1 MPLFYLRLF
10 SYSIQVPLRYISL
23 FFYFE
28 VLMQYFCNLN
38 AVNTLAQINI
48 KRSKFIECIYTLL
61 RKTIFYA
68 VVILSVIASTFGHAM
83 NSNQGESK
91 SPGQRAELKIT
102 IPLTRR
108 GSDSQLLVPRDKP
121 RSNSRTLSPTT
132 PANIDSN
139 EISTGK
145 IMLEQSEHLKNV
157 LEKRLSSDKLKYDA
171 IENSID
177 FSHEDSFD
185 SNVSLVLGGERYAS
199 YSDYFS
205 HLDNITK
212 EIGEYNKEIRE
223 EDNHSMPVFYDANQ
237 DNESVTELITL
248 TKNSG
253 RPTIIRGL
261 ATAEKDE
268 DAVSFGL
275 FNEILD
281 TKIEAIQ
288 RFTSEIFTQ
297 NLNQVNHLS
306 SKLDSLFEINDPTQ
320 IGRGIPPLSLGR
332 SSHAVGPG
340 ATAFGVRALAS
351 GAGTTTFGSG
361 SQAARDQASSFGHE
375 AIAKG
380 FNSLALGWQSISD
393 RANTVSVGGPNNLRQ
408 MTHVQ
413 DGEYPTDAV
422 NVRQLDEKLMGAEER
437 MGSYNYNNI
446 KKSYEDWHNKFNS
459 LQNDV
464 EKLIPIDDKLTKI
477 DRKIKKQELESLNQ
491 KDRVDALTYFKDE
504 NHDAL
509 SKLRGY
515 LLKNNNIINNN
526 FDYKTSNNSEKLIS
540 NSKRQLNLNYHK
552 KLDDT
557 TTSISLFPE
566 EKSGVILRNI
576 APGKFDNDAAT
587 ISQLN
592 DQSQK
597 FDNHITKN
605 YSQVHA
611 EINQFYTE
619 LDNFSQG
626 LTSVEA
632 DIGNVKK
639 SIEQISLD
647 LTGAPNLQSYVNERL
662 DSYVDNYVDSQDFED
677 RLSTSPVLSHMSR
690 SKQSPHPSSIGV
702 ELLTKYARDCNSLGE
717 SSNTLFSST
726 SNNHRANQKTH
737 FSPIK
742 RSMIFERRKNKRGMY
757 LNEGNSSDSSATT
770 NKPSTSISNRQ
781 NTVSRKTFNLLAKDV
796 KNLYHIVDSLSQIE
810 PPLHKFLEST
820 INSMT
825 QATEITEMLL
835 HSSNLTSDSDNI
847 SYSLSDSDTD
857 TNYTT
862 ISESSPRNRSK
873 RKSYSSNLVPIREN
887 SSEALA
893 SIFQTNNVVAVNQA
907 TTDAKENIETN
918 VAIVASATTDAQ
930 ENIAANVATVA
941 SATTDAQ
948 ENIGAKVV
956 TVTNATTGAQE
967 SIATDVTTIGNAAT
981 GAQYKIATNVA
992 TVASAT
998 TDAQEN
1004 IAAKVVTVTN
1014 ATTGAQENIAAKVA
1028 TVASATTD
1036 AQENI
1041 ETKVVTVASATTGAQ
1056 ENIAAKVVTVASA
1069 TTDAQ
1074 ESIATDVTTIGNAT
1088 TGAQYKIAT
1097 NVATVASATTVAQ
1110 ESIATD
1116 VTTIGNATT
1125 GAQYK
1130 IATNVATVASA
1141 TTDAQEN
1148 IASNVVTV
1156 ANATTDAQENIAS
1169 KVVTVAS
1176 ATADAQENIA
1186 SNVVTVTSA
1195 TTNAQENIAA
1205 KVVTVASATADAQEN
1220 IATNV
1225 ATVAN
1230 ATTDAQENIA
1240 ANVVTVANATTGAQE
1255 NIAANVVTV
1264 ASATTDAQEN
1274 IAANVVTVA
1283 SATTDAQENIAV
1295 NVVTVAN
1302 ATADAKENIAANVAT
1317 VASATADAK
1326 ENIATNVATVA
1337 NATTDAQENIA
1348 ANVVTVASATT
1359 NAQEN
1364 IAANVVTVASAT
1376 TDAQENIATNVA
1388 TVANATTDAQE
1399 NIAANVAT
1407 VANATTGA
1415 KENIAN
1421 KTADFMRAATV
1432 AEQDITANKD
1442 KLVALGEKL
1451 GSFELR
1457 FNTIEEN
1464 ISTLSPFAGEHSN
1477 AVLYDNYK
1485 RNSVTLGGAD
1495 SETPVKVSN
1504 VAPGEIS
1511 EDSTDAVNGAQL
1523 FESINYSMTK
1533 SAQYTDQRFSE
1544 MGQNINDMRQ
1554 SINNVANHAYSGVA
1568 AAMAMPSMGPARPGH
1583 TMVSVGAASFK
1594 GRKATGVGVTYRSR
1608 GGQVII
1614 NAAASKAGS
1623 DTGMRVQVGYEF

>member
-10 SYSIQVPLRYISL
+10 LYSIQVPLRYISL

-48 KRSKFIECIYTLL
+48 KRSKFIECTYTLL

-83 NSNQGESK
+83 NSDQGESK
-91 SPGQRAELKIT
+91 SSDQRAELKIT

-185 SNVSLVLGGERYAS
+185 SNVSLVLGGERYSS

-223 EDNHSMPVFYDANQ
+223 EDSHSMPVFYDANQ

-320 IGRGIPPLSLGR
+320 IGRSIPPLSLGR
-332 SSHAVGPG
+332 SSHAIGSG

-446 KKSYEDWHNKFNS
+446 KKSYEDWSNKFNS

-464 EKLIPIDDKLTKI
+464 DKLIPIDDKLTKI

-491 KDRVDALTYFKDE
+491 KDRVDALIYFKDE
-504 NHDAL
+504 NSDAL

-526 FDYKTSNNSEKLIS
+526 FDYKAPNNSEKIIG
-540 NSKRQLNLNYHK
+540 NNKRSFNVSYHK

-576 APGKFDNDAAT
+576 APGKFDNDAVT

-632 DIGNVKK
+632 DIGNVKN
-639 SIEQISLD
+639 SIAQISLD

-717 SSNTLFSST
+717 TSNTLFSST

-757 LNEGNSSDSSATT
+757 HNEGNSSDSSATT

-862 ISESSPRNRSK
+862 ISDSSPRNRSK
-873 RKSYSSNLVPIREN
+873 RKGYSSNLVPIREN

-893 SIFQTNNVVAVNQA
+893 GIFQINNVVAGNQA

-918 VAIVASATTDAQ
+918 VAIVASATTGAQESIATKVVTVANATADAQENIATNVATVANATTDAQESIASKVATVASAITDAQENIATKVVTVASATTDAQ

-948 ENIGAKVV
+948 ESIATDVTTIGNAATGAQYKITTNVE
-956 TVTNATTGAQE
+956 TVASATTDAQE

-981 GAQYKIATNVA
+981 GAQYKITTNV
-992 TVASAT
+992 
-998 TDAQEN
+998 E
-1004 IAAKVVTVTN
+1004 
-1014 ATTGAQENIAAKVA
+1014 
-1028 TVASATTD
+1028 
-1036 AQENI
+1036 
-1041 ETKVVTVASATTGAQ
+1041 
-1056 ENIAAKVVTVASA
+1056 TVASA

-1074 ESIATDVTTIGNAT
+1074 ESIATDVTTIGNAAT
-1088 TGAQYKIAT
+1088 DAQENIAT
-1097 NVATVASATTVAQ
+1097 NVVTVASATADAQ

-1116 VTTIGNATT
+1116 VTTIGNAATD
-1125 GAQYK
+1125 AQEN
-1130 IATNVATVASA
+1130 IATNVVTVASA

-1148 IASNVVTV
+1148 IATNVATV
-1156 ANATTDAQENIAS
+1156 ANATTDAQENIA
-1169 KVVTVAS
+1169 TNVAIV
-1176 ATADAQENIA
+1176 AN
-1186 SNVVTVTSA
+1186 A
-1195 TTNAQENIAA
+1195 TT
-1205 KVVTVASATADAQEN
+1205 DAQEN

-1240 ANVVTVANATTGAQE
+1240 ANVVTVANATTDAQE

-1283 SATTDAQENIAV
+1283 SATADAQ
-1295 NVVTVAN
+1295 
-1302 ATADAKENIAANVAT
+1302 
-1317 VASATADAK
+1317 

-1337 NATTDAQENIA
+1337 N
-1348 ANVVTVASATT
+1348 
-1359 NAQEN
+1359 
-1364 IAANVVTVASAT
+1364 AT

-1399 NIAANVAT
+1399 NIAANVVTVANATTDAQENIAANVVTVASATTDAQENIAANVVTVASATADAQENIATNVAT
-1407 VANATTGA
+1407 VANATTDAQENIATNVATVASDAADAQENIATNVATVANATIGA

-1421 KTADFMRAATV
+1421 KTADFMRAATA
-1432 AEQDITANKD
+1432 AEQNITANED
-1442 KLVALGEKL
+1442 KCVALGEKL
-1451 GSFELR
+1451 DNIELR
-1457 FNTIEEN
+1457 VNTIDAN
-1464 ISTLSPFAGEHSN
+1464 ITTRSPFSEEHSN

-1523 FESINYSMTK
+1523 FESINYSMAK

-1583 TMVSVGAASFK
+1583 TMVSVGTASFK

-1608 GGQVII
+1608 GGQVMI